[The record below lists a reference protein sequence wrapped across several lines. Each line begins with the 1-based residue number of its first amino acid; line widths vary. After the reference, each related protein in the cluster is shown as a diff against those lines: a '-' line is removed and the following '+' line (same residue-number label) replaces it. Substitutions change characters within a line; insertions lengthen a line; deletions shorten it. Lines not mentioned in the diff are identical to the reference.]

1 MMKGHGNYMPPAGGN
16 PGVAVVGPQ
25 FMVPYPIDLTIQ
37 RKMLTL
43 SEGNFNVTDSNGTL
57 MFSIKGRLLSLRD
70 RRVLLDVYGNP
81 VVSLQ
86 QKVLSL
92 HRRWEVYRGDST
104 DSKDILFTVKKSH
117 ILQLKT
123 ELEVFLPSNTSERHY
138 DFKLKGSWFEKAC
151 TIYAGNH
158 SNVIAQMRKVHSITN
173 VVFGKDKFL
182 VTVYPHVDYAF
193 IVTLI
198 VILEEINEDRKDED

>member
-1 MMKGHGNYMPPAGGN
+1 MRLIVWQVNSCCLLVFCYLAKLLWTLAKKLWT
-16 PGVAVVGPQ
+16 GVIGLVNNKLGQ
-25 FMVPYPIDLTIQ
+25 FRLNTGRIV
-37 RKMLTL
+37 
-43 SEGNFNVTDSNGTL
+43 DSNW
-57 MFSIKGRLLSLRD
+57 LLCLVFTIFVEF
-70 RRVLLDVYGNP
+70 VLVCPSDACSSCWHKFAP
-81 VVSLQ
+81 LQ
-86 QKVLSL
+86 VLSL

-158 SNVIAQMRKVHSITN
+158 SNVIAQVFSNQSQRLSVFDSTN
-173 VVFGKDKFL
+173 P
-182 VTVYPHVDYAF
+182 Y
-193 IVTLI
+193 
-198 VILEEINEDRKDED
+198 